1 VDVLPGWLLD
11 LLPAAF
17 HPRFMQLALLAGLA
31 AAVTTA
37 VIGTWVVIR
46 GLSFM
51 GDALAHGV
59 LPGIALAFLLGWSTV
74 VGALAGAAVMVA
86 GVNLVHRRTRL
97 SDDVGIGLLFVGML
111 AAGVIIVSRSDTFA
125 TSLTSFLFGDILGVQ
140 PADLAL
146 QVGIGVVVIGGTIL
160 FHRRF
165 LALAFDEEK
174 AELLGQRPR
183 LAQAMMLALL
193 ALAIVA
199 SFKAVGTLLVFGL
212 LVAPPAAA
220 TLVTRRIPTAMVV
233 AAVFG
238 CVSVVAGLLVSYHHD
253 TAAAATIAACA
264 VGLFFVVLAA
274 RSLVDTARGVH
285 GRTASKGEA

>member
-1 VDVLPGWLLD
+1 
-11 LLPAAF
+11 
-17 HPRFMQLALLAGLA
+17 
-31 AAVTTA
+31 
-37 VIGTWVVIR
+37 
-46 GLSFM
+46 
-51 GDALAHGV
+51 
-59 LPGIALAFLLGWSTV
+59 
-74 VGALAGAAVMVA
+74 MVA

-111 AAGVIIVSRSDTFA
+111 ATGVIIVSRSDTFA

-146 QVGIGVVVIGGTIL
+146 QVGIGVVVVGGTIL

-183 LAQAMMLALL
+183 WAQAMMLTLL

-220 TLVTRRIPTAMVV
+220 TLVTRRIPTAMAV
-233 AAVFG
+233 AAGFG
-238 CVSVVAGLLVSYHHD
+238 CASVVTGLLISYHQD

-264 VGLFFVVLAA
+264 VALFFVVLTV
-274 RSLVDTARGVH
+274 RSVLDATGATH
-285 GRTASKGEA
+285 GRTASKSEA

>member
-1 VDVLPGWLLD
+1 MDVLPGWLLE
-11 LLPAAF
+11 LLPDAF
-17 HPRFMQLALLAGLA
+17 QPRFMQLALLAGLLV
-31 AAVTTA
+31 AVTTA

-51 GDALAHGV
+51 GDALAHGL
-59 LPGIALAFLLGWSTV
+59 LPGIAVAFLLGWSTV
-74 VGALAGAAVMVA
+74 FGALAGAAVMVG

-111 AAGVIIVSRSDTFA
+111 AVGVIIVSRSDTFT
-125 TSLTSFLFGDILGVQ
+125 TSLTSFLFGDILGVR

-146 QVGIGVVVIGGTIL
+146 QAAIAVLVIAGTAL

-174 AELLGQRPR
+174 AELLDQRPR
-183 LAQAMMLALL
+183 LAQAVLLGLL

-220 TLVTRRIPTAMVV
+220 ILVTRRIATAMAL
-233 AAVFG
+233 AAVLG
-238 CVSVVAGLLVSYHHD
+238 CLAVIIGLILSYHHD
-253 TAAAATIAACA
+253 TAAAATVAACA
-264 VGLFFVVLAA
+264 VGLFFVVLVVRSVLDAFGRSA
-274 RSLVDTARGVH
+274 RTRDLER
-285 GRTASKGEA
+285 

>member
-1 VDVLPGWLLD
+1 VDVLPSWLLD
-11 LLPAAF
+11 LLPGAF
-17 HPRFMQLALLAGLA
+17 QPRFMQLALLAGLA
-31 AAVTTA
+31 VAVTTA

-74 VGALAGAAVMVA
+74 VGALAGAAVMVV
-86 GVNLVHRRTRL
+86 GVNVVHRRTRL

-111 AAGVIIVSRSDTFA
+111 ATGVIIVSRSDRFA
-125 TSLTSFLFGDILGVQ
+125 TSLTSFLFGDILGVR
-140 PADLAL
+140 PSDLAL
-146 QVGIGVVVIGGTIL
+146 QAAIGIVVVGGTAL

-183 LAQAMMLALL
+183 LAQAMMLTLL

-220 TLVTRRIPTAMVV
+220 TLVTRRIPSAMAV
-233 AAVFG
+233 AAGFG
-238 CVSVVAGLLVSYHHD
+238 CASVVAGLLISYHHD
-253 TAAAATIAACA
+253 TAAAATIATCA
-264 VGLFFVVLAA
+264 VGLFFLVLAA
-274 RSLVDTARGVH
+274 RSVLDAGRGTPARM
-285 GRTASKGEA
+285 TSKGEA